1 MKATQKIA
9 LLKDAIY
16 CACIWAIATLL
27 WGIYNTLAYDRF
39 DVGSMWMVFALL
51 ATGIYAALY
60 RFRIQQAD
68 EMRRRRIRRM
78 PYPEEEE
85 AWKN

>member
-16 CACIWAIATLL
+16 CVCVWAIATLL

-39 DVGSMWMVFALL
+39 DVGSMWIVFALL
-51 ATGIYAALY
+51 ATVICVSLD
-60 RFRIQQAD
+60 RFRIHQAD

-85 AWKN
+85 TWKD